1 MSGFCLI
8 YFVSSRAR
16 AGVRVFSSSLNR
28 FIHKFIAQTGA
39 GRACVGVFG
48 GRGRAVLGRVIT
60 DYANWIAVNGA
71 VSGSFMAD
79 RALFLGRIMRR
90 A

>member
-1 MSGFCLI
+1 MNS
-8 YFVSSRAR
+8 FVSSLAR
-16 AGVRVFSSSLNR
+16 AGLRIFSSSLNR
-28 FIHKFIAQTGA
+28 FIHKFIAQPGA
-39 GRACVGVFG
+39 GRACVGVLG
-48 GRGRAVLGRVIT
+48 GRGKAVLGRVIT
-60 DYANWIAVNGA
+60 DYANCISLNGA